1 MKASENDPD
10 KTPIHDPSAGWNDC
24 AGAWDELSPRF
35 ERAVQA
41 VTLKLFERLDLFSGE
56 TVVEV
61 ACGPGGM
68 IPLLADAVSPGGR
81 VLAGDISTEMLE
93 AAERRVEQSGAAGVQ
108 LAEMSL
114 DWLDIPP
121 ASAGALVG
129 RFAYMFASDPAAA
142 LVEARR
148 VLRPGGRFATAVW
161 DVPARTPFGTVQQAA
176 LVEVGLGEPPAAGS
190 PGMFRLAE
198 PGLIEELVAAAGFT
212 EVELEQVDVSFE
224 FADFDDLVDW
234 TLRFSQRVREAL
246 REGVEGSTEE
256 YRKQLQRSVASHTD
270 PDGLIKLAG
279 SVLVVSGRA

>member
-1 MKASENDPD
+1 LNASESEPANDP
-10 KTPIHDPSAGWNDC
+10 TSGWNDC

-35 ERAVQA
+35 ERAVQS
-41 VTLKLFERLDLFSGE
+41 VTLKLLERLQLFSGE

-61 ACGPGGM
+61 ACGPGGL
-68 IPLLADAVSPGGR
+68 IPLLADGVSPGGR
-81 VLAGDISTEMLE
+81 VLAGDISPEMLE
-93 AAERRVEQSGAAGVQ
+93 AAERRVKQTGAAGVQ

-114 DWLDIPP
+114 DWLDIPS

-148 VLRPGGRFATAVW
+148 VLRPSGRFATAVW
-161 DVPARTPFGTVQQAA
+161 DVPARTPFGTVQQEA
-176 LVEVGLGEPPAAGS
+176 LVEVGLGDPPAAGA

-198 PGLIEELVAAAGFT
+198 PGLIEELVASAGFT
-212 EVELEQVDVSFE
+212 EVQVEQVDVSFA
-224 FADFDDLVDW
+224 FDDFDDLVDW

-246 REGVEGSTEE
+246 RDGVEGSIAE
-256 YRKQLQRSVASHTD
+256 YRKQLKAGAAAHTNS
-270 PDGLIKLAG
+270 DGSIALAG